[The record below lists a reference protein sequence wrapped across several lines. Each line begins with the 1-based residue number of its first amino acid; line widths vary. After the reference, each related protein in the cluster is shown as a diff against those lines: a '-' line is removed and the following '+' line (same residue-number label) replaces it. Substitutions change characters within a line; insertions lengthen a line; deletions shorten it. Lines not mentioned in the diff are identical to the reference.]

1 MVQALSPAQDIK
13 VVSIDQNVA
22 TVSVPESQ
30 LALAIGGGGENVRLA
45 GQLVGLE
52 IKITQNQE

>member
-1 MVQALSPAQDIK
+1 MCIRDS
-13 VVSIDQNVA
+13 VSIDQNVA
-22 TVSVPESQ
+22 TVSVPENQ

-52 IKITQNQE
+52 IKITQN